1 MSAIKA
7 VVVACDMVTSY
18 GQGVNLCWKRLM
30 AGESAIREITRFDT
44 RYFKTSKAAVIPDLS
59 CNADESL
66 VMQMLTPMF
75 TNTGNTLIPEDTF
88 PVLATTTGEIDYLEH
103 YVIGGEGEYNQS
115 SPDYLLQK
123 IVKITGVKY
132 PGMFVSAACTSSN
145 TAVAHG
151 AALIDSGRYDSVLV
165 VACDSVSEF
174 VFSGFSA
181 IMALDKNAARPFDKN
196 RKGLTLGEA
205 AGFILMMSP
214 ERALRESR
222 PILVKIAGWGMTSDA
237 NHMTG
242 PARDGSGLA
251 AAIDKALQSASIA
264 IDDVGVIAA
273 HGTGTIY
280 NDAMEMQ
287 AFKKVFTKKCIPIYS
302 IKGGIG
308 HTMGAAG
315 LVEIILALKSLQEM
329 TAPPTVNLLDIDQQ
343 AKGWVFQEP
352 IKFKKPVT
360 ISTNSGF
367 GGVNSAI
374 VLC

>member
-1 MSAIKA
+1 MPAIKA
-7 VVVACDMVTSY
+7 VAVACDIVTPY
-18 GQGVNLCWKRLM
+18 GEGVNLCWKRLM
-30 AGESAIREITRFDT
+30 AGESAIGEITRFDT
-44 RYFKTSKAAVIPDLS
+44 RHFKSSKAAVIPALS
-59 CNADESL
+59 CDAGESL
-66 VMQMLTPMF
+66 IMQMLTPML
-75 TNTGNTLIPEDTF
+75 NAGNTLIPEDTF
-88 PVLATTTGEIDYLEH
+88 PVLATTTGEIDYLEN
-103 YVIGGEGEYNQS
+103 YIIGGEGEYNQS

-132 PGMFVSAACTSSN
+132 SGMLVSAACTSSN

-181 IMALDKNAARPFDKN
+181 IMALDKNAASPFDKN

-205 AGFILMMSP
+205 AGFLLMMSP

-222 PILVKIAGWGMTSDA
+222 PILGKIAGWGLTSDA

-242 PARDGSGLA
+242 PDKNGGGLA
-251 AAIDKALQSASIA
+251 AAIHKALQSASVT
-264 IDDVGVIAA
+264 IDDVGLISA

-287 AFKKVFTKKCIPIYS
+287 AFKKVFTKKCVPIYS
-302 IKGGIG
+302 IKGGTG

-315 LVEIILALKSLQEM
+315 LLEIILALKSLQEM
-329 TAPPTVNLLDIDQQ
+329 TAPPTVNLIDVDPQ
-343 AKGWVFQEP
+343 AEGWVFSKP
-352 IKFKKPVT
+352 VKFKKSLT

-374 VLC
+374 LLC

>member
-30 AGESAIREITRFDT
+30 AGESVIGEITRFDT
-44 RYFKTSKAAVIPDLS
+44 RHFKTNKAGIIPDLS
-59 CNADESL
+59 CSLDESL
-66 VMQMLTPMF
+66 VMHMLTPML
-75 TNTGNTLIPEDTF
+75 NASSTLIPEDTF
-88 PVLATTTGEIDYLEH
+88 PVLATTTGEIDYLEDH
-103 YVIGGEGEYNQS
+103 IITKKGDYKQS
-115 SPDYLLQK
+115 RPDVLLEK
-123 IVKITGVKY
+123 IVKLAGVNY
-132 PGMFVSAACTSSN
+132 SGMLVSAACTSSN
-145 TAVAHG
+145 AAVAHG
-151 AALIDSGRYDSVLV
+151 AAFIASGKYDSVLV

-174 VFSGFSA
+174 IFSGFSA

-222 PILVKIAGWGMTSDA
+222 PILGKIAGWGLTSDA

-242 PARDGSGLA
+242 PDKNGRGLA
-251 AAIDKALQSASIA
+251 LAIHNALQSASIS
-264 IDDVGVIAA
+264 IDEVGVISA

-287 AFKKVFTKKCIPIYS
+287 AFKKVFNKEPVPAYS
-302 IKGGIG
+302 IKGGTG

-315 LVEIILALKSLQEM
+315 LMEIILAFKSLQEM
-329 TAPPTVNLLDIDQQ
+329 TAPPTVNLLEVDQQ
-343 AKGWVFQEP
+343 AEGWIFSEP

-360 ISTNSGF
+360 LSTNSGF